1 MRDGAGSRSARR
13 GASIPA
19 VPDDRD
25 PNTTDGPAGERPA
38 GDGADAPLASLSEPG
53 SEVGLGAGADA
64 PFEPTIAEIEAHPI
78 KEIFTIAAPTIVTM
92 TSYTVMQFIDGFMV
106 TKIDEDPV
114 YLSAQGNGGIIAWLT
129 MSLLLGLTTVVNS
142 YVSQNLGAGKPREG
156 AAYAWNALWISVA
169 GWVVVMLPV
178 LALTPSIFGALG
190 HDDRLFELET
200 GYAQIVL
207 AGGVL
212 TLCGRALGHYFYGM
226 HKPTV
231 VMVAVLTGNVVNV
244 FANWVLIFGNLGAP
258 AMGVA
263 GAAIGTIIGTAFEF
277 VIPLVIFLGPRY
289 AREFGTRAAWRVSKR
304 HLADIFRIGWPGALM
319 FANEMACWTYL
330 MVALIPRAA
339 EAAGQSP
346 VLANTAGWIGLRYMH
361 LSFMPTVG
369 LSIAIT
375 AIVGKCMGMNRPDL
389 ASSRTW
395 LAFRLGIGYMGV
407 CGVLFFLFREPLV
420 DLFISA
426 ETTEAERSQIIQLG
440 SQVLIAAAIFQL
452 FDAVAII
459 LSGALRGAGDTVWP
473 GVATLVLSWTC
484 IVGVGHLLI
493 EVAPTLGAAS
503 PWIGAAAFLIALGL
517 AMLVRFVGGPWRS
530 MRLVKDDPTA

>member
-1 MRDGAGSRSARR
+1 VRDETDPIQQPSEPAA
-13 GASIPA
+13 ASP
-19 VPDDRD
+19 R
-25 PNTTDGPAGERPA
+25 
-38 GDGADAPLASLSEPG
+38 ASLSEPG

-64 PFEPTIAEIEAHPI
+64 PFEPSLAEIEAHPLR
-78 KEIFTIAAPTIVTM
+78 EMFAIAAPTIVTM
-92 TSYTVMQFIDGFMV
+92 TSYTVMQFIDALMV
-106 TKIDEDPV
+106 KRSGEDPV

-156 AAYAWNALWISVA
+156 AAYAWNALWLSIA
-169 GWVVVMLPV
+169 GWVLIMLPMV
-178 LALTPSIFGALG
+178 ALAPAIFGSLG
-190 HDDRLFELET
+190 HDERLLGLET
-200 GYAQIVL
+200 SYAQIVL
-207 AGGVL
+207 GGGVL

-226 HKPTV
+226 HRPTV
-231 VMVAVLTGNVVNV
+231 VMVSVLIGNLVNV

-258 AMGVA
+258 EMGVA
-263 GAAIGTIIGTAFEF
+263 GAAIGTVIGTAFEF
-277 VIPLVIFLGPRY
+277 TIPLAIFLGPRY
-289 AREFGTRAAWRVSKR
+289 AREFGTRAAWRLSAR
-304 HLADIFRIGWPGALM
+304 HIRDIFRIGWPGALM

-339 EAAGQSP
+339 AAAGQNP

-389 ASSRTW
+389 AASRTW
-395 LAFRLGIGYMGV
+395 LAFRLGIAYMGA
-407 CGVLFFLFREPLV
+407 CGVLFFLFRGPLV
-420 DLFISA
+420 DLFISGETA
-426 ETTEAERSQIIQLG
+426 EADRAQIIALG

-493 EVAPTLGAAS
+493 ETAPRLGAAS

-517 AMLVRFVGGPWRS
+517 AMLARFVGGKWRS
-530 MRLVKDDPTA
+530 MRLVDDEPA